1 MGFLKGRLTFRRY
14 RIRDPLPDDF
24 RQRFEDALTD
34 HAFREPHSVTKG
46 EETVGWVR
54 TDNLLDTDFSNRD
67 KWLYSHYLMAGM
79 RVDKKTLPAALVRA
93 MVEKRIAEWCE
104 ENGRARAPASVRS
117 DVRTNIENDLLA
129 RTLPTVKMIPFCW
142 NMPEGWLLFEN
153 TSDRINERFRALFRN
168 SFGVTLEPFT
178 PLDFLVESPDL
189 VDPLAA
195 VGMTVMGG
203 GAS

>member
-14 RIRDPLPDDF
+14 RILDPLPDDF

-67 KWLYSHYLMAGM
+67 KWLYSHYVMAGM

-104 ENGRARAPASVRS
+104 EHGRARAPASVRS
-117 DVRTNIENDLLA
+117 DVRTNIENELLA

-142 NMPEGWLLFEN
+142 NLPEGWLLFEN

-178 PLDFLVESPDL
+178 PLDFLTESPEL

-195 VGMTVMGG
+195 VGMTVMGRS
-203 GAS
+203 AS